1 MADALNAYLKLS
13 APYLS
18 PCLISP
24 TALADLVWIARLLP
38 PVSASGFEC
47 RLGREEAQA
56 DLGVRLLAADG
67 SRAALAGR
75 GDPSL
80 ALSPSLFVHPVWER
94 LRRFGV
100 HWDEPGTLLQ
110 EEIRDVFLEFDVD
123 GPPSPVPIPSF
134 FIEYERQAWRRLE
147 ALEQSLALLWG
158 APLAPAVRARV
169 VDCLAALPPEGSVS
183 AVGAMFSRRF
193 DGVRLCLQGLTPG
206 TMPGY
211 LARIGWPGQ
220 PEELEAMLAPV
231 AGRVERMALS
241 LDVGAAVLPKV
252 GVECHLAESLYE
264 PDTERW
270 TALLDVLV
278 ERGLCLPAK
287 REALVGWL
295 GHTHLR
301 SRPETLPSNLRALSA
316 SLGPSALPVFLRR
329 LNHLKL
335 VLQPGQP
342 PEAKAYLALLQRWLG
357 HDGQR
362 KRYVF
367 GDVEEVRHAVLGG

>member
-211 LARIGWPGQ
+211 LARIGWPGE

-335 VLQPGQP
+335 VFQPGQP